1 MTGAEVPITGP
12 SHPFTGVT
20 PNVLLIGAGRVGLN
34 LLRLFH
40 RRGIPVSIVVEPDT
54 TRHERVRV
62 IEAHA
67 SVHDDI
73 PVSIPDD
80 ISYAILA
87 VPDASIAETARRL
100 AALYPLPSRMTV
112 FHCSGTMDSSAL
124 TPLSETGCVTGCIH
138 PMQSFHSDILE
149 ERALSGIG
157 CGIEGGDEFCEKARA
172 FAETL
177 DWRPLR
183 IDARRKALYHAA
195 NVFAGNFPIVLASVA
210 ERLLAEAVA
219 TADGA
224 AGDSAGEDGAGE
236 DGAAKFSYLFP
247 MMRTVLARLENVS
260 PSEALTGPAARGER
274 EIIARHLEALEET
287 DPDIRIL
294 YETLTREAV
303 KLAGR

>member
-1 MTGAEVPITGP
+1 M
-12 SHPFTGVT
+12 
-20 PNVLLIGAGRVGLN
+20 LIGAGRVGLN

-54 TRHERVRV
+54 NRHERVRV

-73 PVSIPDD
+73 PESIPDH
-80 ISYAILA
+80 ISFAILA
-87 VPDASIAETARRL
+87 VPDSSITETAHRL
-100 AALYPLPSRMTV
+100 AALHPLPSRMMV

-124 TPLSETGCVTGCIH
+124 APLSETGCLMGCIH
-138 PMQSFHSDILE
+138 PMQSFHSVFLE
-149 ERALSGIG
+149 ESALSGIG

-172 FAETL
+172 FAEEL
-177 DWRPLR
+177 SWRPLR

-210 ERLLAEAVA
+210 ERLLAKAAAVEDR
-219 TADGA
+219 T
-224 AGDSAGEDGAGE
+224 AGEGKAGE
-236 DGAAKFSYLFP
+236 GKAGEGKAGEGKAGEGKAELSYLLP
-247 MMRTVLARLENVS
+247 MMRTVLARLENVG

-294 YETLTREAV
+294 YETLTREAA